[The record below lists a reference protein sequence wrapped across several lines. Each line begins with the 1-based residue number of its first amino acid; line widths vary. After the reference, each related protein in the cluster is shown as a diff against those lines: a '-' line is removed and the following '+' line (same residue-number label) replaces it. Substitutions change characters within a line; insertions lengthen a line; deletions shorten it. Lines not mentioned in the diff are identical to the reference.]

1 MESGLALGLDPSV
14 GDGEGEE
21 DFPSLFEKEEEY
33 RELTDEG

>member
-21 DFPSLFEKEEEY
+21 DFPLCLRRKRNIGS
-33 RELTDEG
+33 